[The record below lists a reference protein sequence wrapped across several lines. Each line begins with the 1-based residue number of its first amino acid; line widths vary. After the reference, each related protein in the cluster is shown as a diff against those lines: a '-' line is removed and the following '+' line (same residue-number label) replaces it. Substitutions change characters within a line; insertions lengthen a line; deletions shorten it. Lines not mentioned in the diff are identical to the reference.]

1 MPAIS
6 TGDIFRANIKG
17 GTELGRTAKSYA
29 DRGELV
35 PDSVTNAMVRDR
47 LGHADVAEG
56 FILDGYPRNT
66 AQVGELDEILA
77 EHGVALDAVVELA
90 ADRDEL
96 LARLAKRA
104 QIEGRADD
112 TEASIARRL
121 DIYTEQTAPLAQA
134 YADRGLLVQVDGIGS
149 IDEVTDRLI
158 AALDGAVL
166 HGTA

>member
-1 MPAIS
+1 M
-6 TGDIFRANIKG
+6 
-17 GTELGRTAKSYA
+17 
-29 DRGELV
+29 
-35 PDSVTNAMVRDR
+35 
-47 LGHADVAEG
+47 
-56 FILDGYPRNT
+56 
-66 AQVGELDEILA
+66 
-77 EHGVALDAVVELA
+77 ALDAVVELA